1 MFCGIAWG
9 FMWLL
14 LVSDAR
20 AAQEDAPAPIA
31 AATDYDT
38 LLRTQA
44 FFKKIVWTTD
54 TSFAP
59 YEIVIQKQPVP
70 EAGYENSVANAF
82 GAWLTQMAKI
92 FEEKIALP
100 AKLPPGTD
108 PRPIRLIVL
117 LSEGDFVNFQ
127 KSLHTW
133 DGADEFT
140 FYDDRIRAVVTYWGA
155 PATLRVRRYA
165 VLRSFVLALL
175 HQRSSAFEG
184 KQPPL
189 WLRIGLGC
197 ALAWHNGDDL
207 QKAFANPQLDPQLS
221 NVLVGL
227 SQDLEKQNRFLLPLE
242 TLAGVTSY
250 AGLRKH
256 ALDEA
261 RGGGKPFSDD
271 DPWYSAYYCES
282 ALWVAYLRR
291 EGAAQHNGAFNT
303 FLRAAMGG
311 AGSPAELHKA
321 LAVQDFSDLD
331 RELFRWIYARVR
343 EAKRGTPDDA
353 RLATLFK
360 KDAKPGLAAEGAAAA
375 AKAAKEMPIAER
387 LALPAADA
395 QIERA
400 LALREAA
407 RGDIEAALKRLAQ
420 SLEKGGGDQ
429 AMAGLR
435 QEIERLDAWKCAR
448 DAWIAELV
456 ASGARFQIER
466 DGKPLTRKVTA
477 NADGVLTLE
486 SNQGKEQLAITK
498 LAPGALAIQMKGTP
512 AGAPEWVRAYAWVLC
527 GDPRWEKQLKDKSP
541 ASLALRKDAEG
552 TYLELRLLGLAVEHL
567 SALAASAEPAD
578 EVAAQAVLDRL
589 RVVRQELPTQALILE
604 RIEALR
610 ALGMRAAGVLYDR
623 TKPKPVFAGK
633 TTWVDDSTVE
643 IKYDFD
649 SAAELDDW
657 VQAPIIPAKT
667 HLEFEP
673 LKLAESLRSFGWR
686 AGSWAGRGSVVLTH
700 AFPFEAPMQLL
711 VQIRHGVAEDP
722 NEGIGFFIVG
732 LCSNGPYNVIECA
745 ESGTTYIEDTS
756 TRMSVRH
763 ETSNNE
769 SAPLGEAIRLEIA
782 HDGKNVRFVH
792 FQTSEPDLPT
802 GSLRSG
808 EVFLMSHTERELIV
822 DSIVIRGKLGPG
834 AQPILRARWIERKA
848 RETGLY

>member
-1 MFCGIAWG
+1 
-9 FMWLL
+9 MWLL
-14 LVSDAR
+14 LAGDAR
-20 AAQEDAPAPIA
+20 AAQDPAPAPSA

-38 LLRTQA
+38 LLRTQT

-82 GAWLTQMAKI
+82 GAWLTQMAKV

-100 AKLPPGTD
+100 AKLPPGVD

-140 FYDDRIRAVVTYWGA
+140 FYDDRIRAVVTYWSA

-165 VLRSFVLALL
+165 VLRSFVFALL

-242 TLAGVTSY
+242 TLAAVTSY

-271 DPWYSAYYCES
+271 DPWYSAYYCQS
-282 ALWVAYLRR
+282 VLWVAYLRR
-291 EGAAQHNGAFNT
+291 EGAAQHNEAFNT
-303 FLRAAMGG
+303 YLRAAMGG
-311 AGSPAELHKA
+311 AGSPTELHRA
-321 LAVQDFSDLD
+321 LASQDFSELD
-331 RELFRWIYARVR
+331 RELFRWMYARVR

-360 KDAKPGLAAEGAAAA
+360 KDAKPGAAAEGASAA
-375 AKAAKEMPIAER
+375 AKAAREMPIAER
-387 LALPAADA
+387 LALPGADA
-395 QIERA
+395 EVERA
-400 LALREAA
+400 IALREAA
-407 RGDIEAALKRLAQ
+407 RGDIEAALKRLAKA
-420 SLEKGGGDQ
+420 LENGGGDQ

-435 QEIERLDAWKCAR
+435 QEVERLEAWRSAR
-448 DAWIAELV
+448 DTWVAELV
-456 ASGARFQIER
+456 SSGGRLQLER
-466 DGKPLTRKVTA
+466 DAKQLTRKVTA
-477 NADGVLTLE
+477 HVDGVLTLE
-486 SNQGKEQLAITK
+486 STQGKEQLAISK

-512 AGAPEWVRAYAWVLC
+512 LGAPEWARAYAWILG

-541 ASLALRKDAEG
+541 ASLALRKDADSI
-552 TYLELRLLGLAVEHL
+552 YMELRLLGLAVEHL

-578 EVAAQAVLDRL
+578 EVVAQAVLDRL
-589 RVVRQELPTQALILE
+589 RSVRQELPTQPLILE

-610 ALGMRAAGVLYDR
+610 ALATRAAGVLYDR
-623 TKPKPVFAGK
+623 TKPRPVFAGK

-657 VQAPIIPAKT
+657 VQTPIIEANSHFT
-667 HLEFEP
+667 FAP
-673 LKLAESLRSFGWR
+673 LKLAESLRTFGWR
-686 AGSWAGRGSVVLTH
+686 AGAWVGRGEALLTH
-700 AFPFEAPMQLL
+700 TTSFEAPQRVV
-711 VQIRHGVAEDP
+711 VQIRHGFAEKSDEDIGNFVVGICSDGKRDCVAFA
-722 NEGIGFFIVG
+722 EGGESFLYQGNG
-732 LCSNGPYNVIECA
+732 LKTVERTSSNLQTAQLGDAITLNIE
-745 ESGTTYIEDTS
+745 
-756 TRMSVRH
+756 
-763 ETSNNE
+763 
-769 SAPLGEAIRLEIA
+769 
-782 HDGKNVRFVH
+782 HDGEVVRYAH
-792 FQTSEPDLPT
+792 LHTQEPDLPA
-802 GSLRSG
+802 GSMSFG
-808 EVFLMSHTERELIV
+808 EIFLMSHTERELIV
-822 DSIVIRGKLGPG
+822 DSIVIRGKLSAA
-834 AQPILRARWIERKA
+834 AQPKLRARWIERKA